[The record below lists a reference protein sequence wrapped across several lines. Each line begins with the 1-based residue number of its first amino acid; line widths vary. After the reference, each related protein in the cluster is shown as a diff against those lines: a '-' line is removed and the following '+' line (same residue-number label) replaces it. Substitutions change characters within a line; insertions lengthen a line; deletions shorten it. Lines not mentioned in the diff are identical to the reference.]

1 MYAFQI
7 NNQKKKKWGFV
18 SFDHEFNHS
27 SLVDFAS
34 ELQILTFFFKPRLIK
49 YYNLGLIF
57 MVSKSPDEK

>member
-7 NNQKKKKWGFV
+7 NNQKKKKWGFF

-34 ELQILTFFFKPRLIK
+34 ELQIFTFFF
-49 YYNLGLIF
+49 NQG
-57 MVSKSPDEK
+57 S